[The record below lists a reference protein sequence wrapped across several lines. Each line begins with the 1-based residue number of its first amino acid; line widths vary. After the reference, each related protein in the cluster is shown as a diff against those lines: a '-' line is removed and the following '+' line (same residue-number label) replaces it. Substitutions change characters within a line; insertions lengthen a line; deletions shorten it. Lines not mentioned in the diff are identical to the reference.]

1 MKKTTFFKGFTLV
14 EVLISLGVVGVLGAL
29 VVPSLLNNIEEQ
41 RLKAQAKGGYST
53 LLQALDLLS
62 NDWEGEL
69 AVDRLGV
76 NPRANTTTAGIFA
89 NLRYRIKS
97 VARSTTSAGA
107 RALRPGIAEPVAL
120 TNILVLPNNVMFMS
134 ITRGAAA
141 STLNIDINGVNGP
154 NGIGTDI
161 FPIQFNYNPNPI
173 TIPAVPASPG
183 PPPTPDIPA
192 RTLSAFDATI
202 SNTLTPAQIARWH
215 TLTDTGV

>member
-14 EVLISLGVVGVLGAL
+14 EVLISLGIVGILGAL

-69 AVDRLGV
+69 AADRLGV
-76 NPRANTTTAGIFA
+76 DPRANTDTAGVFA
-89 NLRYRIKS
+89 NLSYRIKS
-97 VARSTTSAGA
+97 VARSTTAAGSA
-107 RALRPGIAEPVAL
+107 ALRPGITEPVAL

-154 NGIGTDI
+154 NIVGTDI
-161 FPIQFNYNPNPI
+161 FPIQFNYTPNPTVTPAGN
-173 TIPAVPASPG
+173 TI
-183 PPPTPDIPA
+183 
-192 RTLSAFDATI
+192 SAFDARI
-202 SNTLTPAQIARWH
+202 SDTLTAAQIARWH